1 MSKLYLFTANYP
13 FGRIETFLED
23 EIEYL
28 SKAFDSIEIIPLSS
42 RTFHKRPVPDNCNVW
57 DPIIKSRKQQY
68 TRGLFCLRTFP
79 LFMRDFFRKKVFL
92 SRKRIKTWI
101 IGLSIANNLMKSSR
115 IKALFA
121 KIHKDDVCY
130 FYWGKG
136 SNVLSVFYAGRA
148 HFVSRFHGE
157 WDLWEESSG
166 NYAPIRDILSRSL
179 ELCTF
184 ISKKGETYFKERYT
198 PNRTMVSPLG
208 ANDYGISSNS
218 HDGVLRVLSCSTV
231 YPLKRVPL
239 IFSTLLSMTNKTII
253 WTHLGGGEQFEELK
267 ELVELNKREGLVV
280 HLPGEIKHEE
290 VLSYYKDHQ
299 VDIFIN
305 VSENEGVPVSIMEA
319 ISFDIPV
326 IATNVGGNSEIVTEE
341 TGQLVSSNPTIEE
354 LSEAIVY
361 VSTHKFSPRDYWKQH
376 YSAETNYSHFAHVL
390 KQLS

>member
-13 FGRIETFLED
+13 YGRIETFLED

-28 SKAFDSIEIIPLSS
+28 SKEFDSVEIIPLSS
-42 RTFHKRPVPDNCNVW
+42 RTSYKRAVPNNCIVW

-68 TRGLFCLRTFP
+68 TKGLFCLRSFP
-79 LFMRDFFRKKVFL
+79 LFISEFFRYSVFL
-92 SRKRIKTWI
+92 NWKRMKTWM
-101 IGLSIANNLMKSSR
+101 IGLSIANNLLKSKS

-121 KIHKDDVCY
+121 RIQKDDVCY

-136 SNVLSVFYAGRA
+136 SNLLSVFYRGRA

-166 NYAPIRDILSRSL
+166 NYAPLRRMLSQSL

-184 ISKKGETYFKERYT
+184 ISNKGEAYFRERYI
-198 PNRTMVSPLG
+198 PIRTLVSPLG
-208 ANDYGISSNS
+208 ANDYGISSKS
-218 HDGVLRVLSCSTV
+218 RDGYLRVVSCSTI

-239 IFSTLLSMTNKTII
+239 IFSTLRSMKGKRII
-253 WTHLGGGEQFEELK
+253 WTHLGGGDQYEALK
-267 ELVELNKREGLVV
+267 EFVKQNLREDLVV

-290 VLSYYKDHQ
+290 VLSYYKNNQ

-326 IATNVGGNSEIVTEE
+326 IATNVGGNSEIVTEA
-341 TGQLVSSNPTIEE
+341 TGKLVSSNPTIDE
-354 LSEAIVY
+354 LSEAILY
-361 VSTHKFSPRDYWKQH
+361 VSTHTFSPRDYWKGH
-376 YSAETNYSHFAHVL
+376 YCAETNYSSFARVL
-390 KQLS
+390 KQL